1 MKRLFDITISLF
13 AIILSSPILIPTIIA
28 IWFQDF
34 SSPFY
39 FANRVGKDNKQFKM
53 IKLRS
58 MIVNAEKS
66 GVDSTSA
73 NDDRITKIGKIVRK
87 FKLDELPQFWNV
99 LLGQMTIVGPRPNV
113 KRETDLYTNLER
125 QILFFTPGITD
136 IASIVFS
143 DEAEILAPHNDP
155 DIAYN
160 QLIRP
165 RKSQLILFYINNRNF
180 LFDIKIIF
188 LTAVAIFDKKLA
200 LKLLVRSLRKINNSE
215 KIIDIVRRD
224 KPLTPCPPP
233 GSKQIVVNRDK

>member
-28 IWFQDF
+28 IWLQDF

-99 LLGQMTIVGPRPNV
+99 LIGQMSIVGPRPNV
-113 KRETDLYTNLER
+113 KRKN
-125 QILFFTPGITD
+125 
-136 IASIVFS
+136 
-143 DEAEILAPHNDP
+143 
-155 DIAYN
+155 
-160 QLIRP
+160 
-165 RKSQLILFYINNRNF
+165 
-180 LFDIKIIF
+180 
-188 LTAVAIFDKKLA
+188 
-200 LKLLVRSLRKINNSE
+200 
-215 KIIDIVRRD
+215 
-224 KPLTPCPPP
+224 
-233 GSKQIVVNRDK
+233 

>member
-1 MKRLFDITISLF
+1 MKRLFDIAISLI

-28 IWFQDF
+28 IWLEDF

-39 FANRVGKDNKQFKM
+39 FANRVGKNNKPFKM

-87 FKLDELPQFWNV
+87 LKLDELPQFWNV
-99 LLGQMTIVGPRPNV
+99 LLGQMTVVGPRPNV
-113 KRETDLYTNLER
+113 KRETDLYTDVE
-125 QILFFTPGITD
+125 QKILSHTPGITD

-143 DEAEILAPHNDP
+143 DESEILAPYSDP

-165 RKSQLILFYINNRNF
+165 RKSELILFYIENKNF
-180 LFDIKIIF
+180 LFDFKIIF
-188 LTAVAIFDKKLA
+188 LTALAIINKKLS
-200 LKLLVRSLRKINNSE
+200 LKLLIRSLRKINNSE
-215 KIIDIVRRD
+215 GIIDIVRRE

-233 GSKQIVVNRDK
+233 GSNQIVVNRNK